1 MPLLEVNH
9 LSVNYGHI
17 QAVED
22 VSFQVE
28 PGEIVTLIGSNGAGK
43 TTSLMAIS
51 GLVNKLGG
59 SIIFDGHDITN
70 MAPHNIVKLGIA
82 HVPEGRM
89 IFPDLTVEEN
99 LRVGAYSLKKQDHKT
114 PDELLTDVFDLFPRL
129 KERLKQYAG
138 TLSGGEQQMLAIGRG
153 MMMDPKIIL
162 LDEPSLGL
170 APIIVEEIFTLITKL
185 RDEGKTIL
193 LVEQNASMA
202 LSIANRG
209 YVMETGHVVLHDSG
223 QALLNNDMVRSVYL
237 GG

>member
-17 QAVED
+17 QAVENA
-22 VSFQVE
+22 SFQVE

-99 LRVGAYSLKKQDHKT
+99 LRVGAYSLKKQDQKT